1 MRRSLVLPVLGLVL
15 AGGLEAQS
23 VTARLGGELTGI
35 AGSRLLVPVTV
46 DMRASG
52 GQRLGS
58 YTARVTWPARVL
70 SFCLYC
76 GIDSMLGTFAPP
88 QVNADSAAYGVLKFT
103 SASPLGADGEVV
115 LARLPFYV
123 NFDSAATLELSFN
136 EMSASGTFTNLLP
149 ILTAQGGQFCP
160 ARGRYGDLDGDERS
174 NSRDALLVL
183 SHVVGLPVDTMV
195 GDVTLGDVDAD
206 AQVTSRDA
214 LIILS
219 YAVGLAIPG
228 QRVLVMA
235 PTACATGSPR
245 FVRVV
250 PDTAE
255 LVPGQPVLVV
265 ATASDSAGRPVA
277 LTDVSWRTSDPNI
290 AFVEANGVVIGRA
303 PGTASITAEAGP
315 GLRATVHVNV
325 IPRRPN
331 WYVNLT
337 AIGNAVQ
344 LGTAALPFAQPADAF
359 RYVSEGDTV
368 RIAPGTYLVM
378 DDGEMWRGAVIV
390 GGTPGDTTTR
400 PVLRDRSAYSVL
412 WLRGGRRTEVHNVAF
427 ENAYNAVDIESARE
441 LLLRDVV
448 FRWSAGNYGYAVYH
462 CGSTLTDTIRIERS
476 TFLGDSINPSGYGVY
491 VSGCVSPRSV
501 NVLAVVDS
509 RFRHTSAAIDG
520 YDIDSIHIERTV
532 FDGVD
537 DYAVFSGNE
546 YGQSYGAIVLRNSRI
561 LRNYWSAI
569 YGYDLR
575 RVVVDSSYIE
585 TRFDGAIYVSG
596 DCCGGGPPVDVVL
609 RRDTLVMR
617 AGASYDEWLAVYEAD
632 SVLVTDVVVRGVADT
647 STAIQ
652 SYFDDVNWARI
663 QRSRFLDAGSGSY
676 VINGYDVR
684 RLEIDSVEVVACPL
698 VCCWGAYGVWVGGYS
713 PRTASLTRSRF
724 SNVAYAVQG
733 FGSGARYDVHNV
745 EVDSAYTGMYFDD
758 VDSLNVTDNV
768 LRRITYRGL
777 DINDQLGMGGPLVI
791 ARDSVS
797 CSPTYSHGL
806 YLSNSRVHVERNHVS
821 GCAGAGIYGYYLG
834 PSLILGNKIRG
845 NGSGVYLYGSADTS
859 IAVRVDSNAVSQ
871 NTDGMYILGPRLTAR
886 GNNVRGNLA
895 YGIGLHLSTA
905 GRVHRLEGNAFQ
917 GNVTA
922 AVYSPYDSTDAS
934 GNWWGVDGAAPGTA
948 GADAV
953 AGRVNAS
960 NPLASEPAV
969 PPLAPPSLRTPVAA
983 VAEAAPPPART
994 MASGP
999 GVQPRTGSPRA
1010 APVRG
1015 RDPSAELG
1023 QRDRERE
1030 RRLEVQRQA
1039 REQRRALRRQIE
1051 TEQRQAASAP
1061 QR

>member
-1 MRRSLVLPVLGLVL
+1 MRCSLVLPVLGLVL

-23 VTARLGGELTGI
+23 VTARLGGELTGN
-35 AGSRLLVPVTV
+35 AGSRLVVPVTV

-58 YTARVTWPARVL
+58 YTARVTWPTRVL

-88 QVNADSAAYGVLKFT
+88 QVNADSASFGVLRFT

-136 EMSASGTFTNLLP
+136 EMSASGTFASLLP

-183 SHVVGLPVDTMV
+183 SYVVGLPLDTMV

-219 YAVGLAIPG
+219 YAVGLPIPG

-277 LTDVSWRTSDPNI
+277 LTDITWRTSDPNI
-290 AFVEANGVVIGRA
+290 AFVEANGLVTGRA

-359 RYVSEGDTV
+359 RHVGEGDTV

-412 WLRGGRRTEVHNVAF
+412 WLRGGRRTEVHNVVF

-476 TFLGDSINPSGYGVY
+476 AFLGDSISPSGHGVY

-501 NVLAVVDS
+501 NVLAVTDS
-509 RFRHTSAAIDG
+509 RFGHTYAAIDG

-532 FDGVD
+532 LDGVGD
-537 DYAVFSGNE
+537 DAVVSGNE
-546 YGQSYGAIVLRNSRI
+546 YGQTHGAIVIRNSRI
-561 LRNYWSAI
+561 LRNYWSAV

-585 TRFDGAIYVSG
+585 TRFDGAIYVGG
-596 DCCGGGPPVDVVL
+596 DCCGGGPLVDVVL
-609 RRDTLVMR
+609 RHDTLVMR
-617 AGASYDEWLAVYEAD
+617 AGASYDDWLNVYDAD
-632 SVLVTDVVVRGVADT
+632 SVLVSDVVVRGVADT

-652 SYFDDVNWARI
+652 SGFDNVNWARI
-663 QRSRFLDAGSGSY
+663 QRSRFLDVGNGSY
-676 VINGYDVR
+676 VIYGYDVR
-684 RLEIDSVEVVACPL
+684 DLEIDSVEVVACAL
-698 VCCWGAYGVWVGGYS
+698 AGCWGAYGVWLEGYS
-713 PRTASLTRSRF
+713 PRAASLTRSRF
-724 SNVAYAVQG
+724 TNVAYAVYG
-733 FGSGARYDVHNV
+733 YGPRARYDIHNV
-745 EVDSAYTGMYFDD
+745 EVDSAYTGMYFNY

-768 LRRITYRGL
+768 LRRITWQGIQIYDDNGL
-777 DINDQLGMGGPLVI
+777 GRPLVV
-791 ARDSVS
+791 ARDSVQ
-797 CSPTYSHGL
+797 CSPSGYYGL
-806 YLSNSRVHVERNHVS
+806 RASFSRPRFERNVVTNCS
-821 GCAGAGIYGYYLG
+821 VAGIYADWLRPGG
-834 PSLILGNKIRG
+834 TFLGNTLRL
-845 NGSGVYLYGSADTS
+845 NARGVYVYGDTTTV
-859 IAVRVDSNAVSQ
+859 AVDSNAISQ
-871 NTDGMYILGPRLTAR
+871 SGTGVYTEGPRLLAR
-886 GNNVRGNLA
+886 GNNVRNNNYGFSIQSCCENL
-895 YGIGLHLSTA
+895 
-905 GRVHRLEGNAFQ
+905 VHRLDGNALK
-917 GNVTA
+917 GNA
-922 AVYSPYDSTDAS
+922 QRAVYVTYDSVDARF
-934 GNWWGVDGAAPGTA
+934 NWWGVDGALPGTA
-948 GADAV
+948 GTDSV
-953 AGRVNAS
+953 LGRVDATS
-960 NPLASEPAV
+960 PLATEPAV
-969 PPLAPPSLRTPVAA
+969 PPLAPPAGGILLATASSAG
-983 VAEAAPPPART
+983 APQAPFAITETSYRPRALPART
-994 MASGP
+994 TRSQRLGP
-999 GVQPRTGSPRA
+999 EQQLRA
-1010 APVRG
+1010 AERDG
-1015 RDPSAELG
+1015 R
-1023 QRDRERE
+1023 QER
-1030 RRLEVQRQA
+1030 QRQA
-1039 REQRRALRRQIE
+1039 REQRRASRHQIE
-1051 TEQRQAASAP
+1051 SQRRQAAGTP